1 MVAERLQRFS
11 QQFFITI
18 RPVLCTIH
26 FGRVKKVY
34 PISTASVNSSVILH
48 LSSGRQRQM
57 CIRDSSCVALKK
69 RFSLLSEHI
78 CSIFLLFSSKSKNG
92 NILLDIIEVRCSG
105 NDREIS
111 LNMPAKNYLDGR
123 FTMYLGYLS
132 DDRLNNAPLDIAP
145 PNRNQQVM

>member
-1 MVAERLQRFS
+1 MKQLTSPRTGKMQEIVQGAGNGELEIPDFS
-11 QQFFITI
+11 
-18 RPVLCTIH
+18 
-26 FGRVKKVY
+26 FGFMQTDHAR
-34 PISTASVNSSVILH
+34 IAA
-48 LSSGRQRQM
+48 
-57 CIRDSSCVALKK
+57 DALKK

-132 DDRLNNAPLDIAP
+132 DDRLNNAQLDIAP